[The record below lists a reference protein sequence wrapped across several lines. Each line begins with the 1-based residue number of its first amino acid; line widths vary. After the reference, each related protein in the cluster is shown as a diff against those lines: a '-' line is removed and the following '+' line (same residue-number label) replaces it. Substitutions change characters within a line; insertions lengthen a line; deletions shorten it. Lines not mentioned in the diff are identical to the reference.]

1 MFRRSFLALMLIT
14 TLAGVA
20 STSTARA
27 DDGGDGKS
35 KSDGGSSNSG
45 SGSGDSSGD
54 SGSKDGGSDDGGSSG
69 SGSEDGG
76 SGSSGSSG
84 TSGGDS
90 HDGAASNGHGSDG
103 ATSDQAGARR
113 AVAEKSAMPLKDVL
127 QIFARQIGGEVV
139 DASLIHGDAALRYR
153 IKYIDGQ
160 GHVRRAYFDAL
171 TGQSL

>member
-27 DDGGDGKS
+27 DDGGDGKG

-54 SGSKDGGSDDGGSSG
+54 SGSKDGGSEDGGSSG
-69 SGSEDGG
+69 SGSED
-76 SGSSGSSG
+76 GSSGSSG

-90 HDGAASNGHGSDG
+90 HDGAASSGHGSDG

-113 AVAEKSAMPLKDVL
+113 AVAERSAMPLKDVL
-127 QIFARQIGGEVV
+127 QIFARQVGGEVV

>member
-1 MFRRSFLALMLIT
+1 MMFRRSFLALMLIT

-27 DDGGDGKS
+27 DDGGDGKG

-54 SGSKDGGSDDGGSSG
+54 SGSKDGGSEDGGSSG

-76 SGSSGSSG
+76 SGSSGG
-84 TSGGDS
+84 ES

-113 AVAEKSAMPLKDVL
+113 AVAERNAMPLKDVL